1 MNFRLTRKEKSL
13 KPCGHPAAL
22 WLLDMESGAT
32 QGDVINEIL
41 VHEQLAD
48 WNMRD
53 IARFAKQQG
62 ETIIANKA
70 DLKPVDL
77 VLDIFEQLDNCGKG
91 LKETPLDCEKD
102 EAKSMKDCKTRSKG
116 QMKIITI
123 DDSSDDEDVFSMIN
137 LAPAPTTTTATTTPT
152 EMSKCCKEDIYYGP
166 PPPVASHAVALSY
179 SKYGGALVVQVGSV
193 NQQ

>member
-1 MNFRLTRKEKSL
+1 
-13 KPCGHPAAL
+13 
-22 WLLDMESGAT
+22 
-32 QGDVINEIL
+32 
-41 VHEQLAD
+41 
-48 WNMRD
+48 MRD

-102 EAKSMKDCKTRSKG
+102 EAESMKDCKTRSKG

-166 PPPVASHAVALSY
+166 PPCCSTL
-179 SKYGGALVVQVGSV
+179 LL
-193 NQQ
+193 